1 MRPPAERPTPP
12 IGRSTEQVLLV
23 VVLVLFA
30 GFTAAAL
37 AVDGIVGIFHAITFN
52 LVSIQIFVDL
62 VLAVGVIDIWV
73 HRDARSR
80 GRNPWPWLAA
90 SLATGMFSPLIYLLV
105 RSRVD

>member
-1 MRPPAERPTPP
+1 MSRSIEHPVPHH
-12 IGRSTEQVLLV
+12 RSTRQLLLV
-23 VVLVLFA
+23 VVLVLFG

-62 VLAVGVIDIWV
+62 VLDVGLIDVWV
-73 HRDARSR
+73 YGDARSR
-80 GRNPWPWLAA
+80 GRNPWPWLVA